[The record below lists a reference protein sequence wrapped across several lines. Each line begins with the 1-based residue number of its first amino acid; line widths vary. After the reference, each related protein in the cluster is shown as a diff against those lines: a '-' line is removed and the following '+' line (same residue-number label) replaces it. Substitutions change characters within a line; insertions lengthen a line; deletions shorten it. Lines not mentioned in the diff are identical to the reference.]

1 MRTLHDK
8 RDTFARAVAEAD
20 RAQEAIGELLRGV
33 DDMQALLGDERSG
46 IHARLADAA
55 ESEARLRNQLRENGA
70 ALACMRLL
78 ARLNA
83 DLRSM
88 DALIREGRLER
99 ASEMV
104 LAVERVLS
112 DAAIIHDTRIFGELR
127 SRVDLAKE
135 NIRHN
140 ATAALQG
147 LLVIRV
153 DDSLAQLIAPAD
165 SLQKRQERY
174 DSTRSLLAVLDM
186 LGVQGKALAAYGA
199 HFVKE
204 FIRPVLAT
212 PVITQVSYFAN
223 EGTQLFGVQRSN
235 LSSRVTEPAAVCAIV
250 ASAFSF
256 ANQALPPDFSTS
268 DSKEQAVRAI
278 SPWTRQCLSDVANM
292 VLERCFSSHIPATR
306 HELEDFRSTT
316 NVLLEFE
323 SQLFE
328 LCPASA
334 SDAARRP
341 IHAAVSHLDELF
353 VKRRC
358 DLAQR
363 RARELAEDP
372 SFVAFELEQHQVWS
386 LDLVRDLVATSDC
399 DTSPLLAKA
408 AEQVA
413 SQHSS
418 SAPGGAMVFP
428 RCAISR
434 AVHELV
440 LEVYNLVNE
449 AALSSDSPSQLS
461 LLLSTA
467 RLVLDLF
474 RALYPTLHRAQL
486 ARIPA
491 LAWQFF
497 NDCLYASHH
506 AGVVAHLVSLLIA
519 NTAGDIESSDAW
531 LETARLF
538 LRTGSTHVES
548 VVTREA
554 SELKALVA
562 GCSDA
567 FYDAANETAKAQL
580 AKSRKQVHLALTQL
594 ARALQPPVVTPHIF
608 YQTIGH
614 FIDAACEATIEAIV
628 GIRDIGVDD
637 SKALADHCRS
647 MGAFSTL
654 LQLDS
659 HILAAYQNTLAVPSD
674 MPATGVEADELLLSD
689 SETGTPTFGS
699 RCPYNG
705 RDIAT
710 SAASARLAKG
720 YCQLASKAVQLADIL
735 LISRADILARR
746 RAGLLAQFTTEEL

>member
-1 MRTLHDK
+1 EAIVRTLHDK

-140 ATAALQG
+140 ATAALQR

-174 DSTRSLLAVLDM
+174 DSTRSLLAALDM

-323 SQLFE
+323 SQLF
-328 LCPASA
+328 
-334 SDAARRP
+334 
-341 IHAAVSHLDELF
+341 
-353 VKRRC
+353 
-358 DLAQR
+358 
-363 RARELAEDP
+363 
-372 SFVAFELEQHQVWS
+372 
-386 LDLVRDLVATSDC
+386 
-399 DTSPLLAKA
+399 
-408 AEQVA
+408 
-413 SQHSS
+413 
-418 SAPGGAMVFP
+418 
-428 RCAISR
+428 
-434 AVHELV
+434 
-440 LEVYNLVNE
+440 
-449 AALSSDSPSQLS
+449 
-461 LLLSTA
+461 
-467 RLVLDLF
+467 
-474 RALYPTLHRAQL
+474 
-486 ARIPA
+486 
-491 LAWQFF
+491 
-497 NDCLYASHH
+497 
-506 AGVVAHLVSLLIA
+506 
-519 NTAGDIESSDAW
+519 
-531 LETARLF
+531 
-538 LRTGSTHVES
+538 
-548 VVTREA
+548 
-554 SELKALVA
+554 
-562 GCSDA
+562 
-567 FYDAANETAKAQL
+567 
-580 AKSRKQVHLALTQL
+580 
-594 ARALQPPVVTPHIF
+594 
-608 YQTIGH
+608 
-614 FIDAACEATIEAIV
+614 
-628 GIRDIGVDD
+628 
-637 SKALADHCRS
+637 
-647 MGAFSTL
+647 
-654 LQLDS
+654 
-659 HILAAYQNTLAVPSD
+659 
-674 MPATGVEADELLLSD
+674 
-689 SETGTPTFGS
+689 
-699 RCPYNG
+699 
-705 RDIAT
+705 
-710 SAASARLAKG
+710 
-720 YCQLASKAVQLADIL
+720 
-735 LISRADILARR
+735 
-746 RAGLLAQFTTEEL
+746 